1 MEEMAYSI
9 FGKTPK
15 IRWLNK
21 LFSPTGLLILILILS
36 AFLRLYRISDYM
48 TFLGDEGRDVLIV
61 REILHG
67 NFTLLGPRASA
78 GDFFLGP
85 IYYYFMAPFLLL
97 FNYDPVGPAVM
108 IALLG
113 VATVYL
119 VYRVGREFFG
129 VRASLIAASLYAVS
143 PLVIAYSRS
152 SWNPNPM
159 PFFSLLILYLLYK
172 SILRP
177 SLRVLFAI
185 GVLIGITMQ
194 LHYLATFL
202 IAISGVF
209 YLVGKIYKDKKVAV
223 KELSQHFVA
232 VFGGFLVGLSPFLL
246 FELRHGFPNIK
257 TIISFIFA
265 DNFQAEYGDNFSF
278 TAIVGNVFLRLFGR
292 LIFSFPP
299 PEQFKLYDPSLLFS
313 WQVVVIIFL
322 ALSLLSLYLSKNKLA
337 SILLSLWLIIGV
349 LLFGVYKKPI
359 YDYYF
364 GFMFPLPF
372 LMIGNLLSMSFLQ
385 KWLSKLVPIGI
396 IVFIAIFLFNL
407 YSAPFRY
414 QPNKQKDQIK
424 GISEFVLSKTGRSP
438 FNFALLTPGNS
449 DHGYRYYFEINNRA
463 PVVIENLTKDPK
475 RESVT
480 KQLMIVCEDLKCQ
493 PLGHPLFEVAGFG
506 QAEIDGVWDLELVKV
521 YRLIPFEEKDQN

>member
-1 MEEMAYSI
+1 MEEMAHKI

-15 IRWLNK
+15 IRWISK
-21 LFSPTGLLILILILS
+21 LSTSTILLISTLVLA

-85 IYYYFMAPFLLL
+85 IYYYFMAPFLWL

-108 IALLG
+108 VALLG
-113 VATVYL
+113 VATVFL
-119 VYRVGREFFG
+119 VYFVAKEFFG
-129 VRASLIAASLYAVS
+129 QKAGFMASLLYAVS

-159 PFFSLLILYLLYK
+159 PFFSLLILFLLYK
-172 SILRP
+172 SIIKHSFKL
-177 SLRVLFAI
+177 LF
-185 GVLIGITMQ
+185 GVGILLGITLQ

-202 IAISGVF
+202 MAISAFF
-209 YLVGKIYKDKKVAV
+209 YLVGKIFKERSVKVIALSKDF
-223 KELSQHFVA
+223 LT
-232 VFGGFLVGLSPFLL
+232 VFGGFMLGLSPFLL
-246 FELRHGFPNIK
+246 FEIRHGFPNIR
-257 TIISFIFA
+257 TIIGFIFT
-265 DNFQAEYGDNFSF
+265 DNFQTQYSDNFSF
-278 TAIVGNVFLRLFGR
+278 TAIVGNVLFRLFGR
-292 LIFSFPP
+292 LVFSFPP
-299 PEQFKLYDPSLLFS
+299 PEQIKLYDSTILVP
-313 WQVVVIIFL
+313 WQLIIGVFIT
-322 ALSLLSLYLSKNKLA
+322 LSLLVLHFSKNKLV
-337 SILLSLWLIIGV
+337 SLLLFIWLALGV
-349 LLFGVYKKPI
+349 GLFGVYKKPI

-372 LMIGNLLSMSFLQ
+372 LLIGNLLSLNFLP
-385 KWLSKLVPIGI
+385 KKFSKLVPIGI
-396 IVFIAIFLFNL
+396 IVFILIFIFNL

-424 GISEFVLSKTGRSP
+424 GISEFVLSKTDNKP

-449 DHGYRYYFEINNRA
+449 DHGYRYFFELAKRP
-463 PVVIENLTKDPK
+463 PVVIQNLELDPK

-480 KQLMIVCEDLKCQ
+480 NQLMIVCEDLDCQ
-493 PLGHPLFEVAGFG
+493 PLGDPLFEVAGFG
-506 QAEIDGVWDLELVKV
+506 RAEIDGQWDLELVKV
-521 YRLIPFEEKDQN
+521 YRLVPYVEK